1 MEGGKTEKKGDKKKR
16 KRKGAG
22 GGGKREESRKHTALT
37 GEASSAR
44 ELRALARSLYDP
56 VRWA

>member
-1 MEGGKTEKKGDKKKR
+1 LEGGKTEKKGDKKKKK
-16 KRKGAG
+16 KRCGRG
-22 GGGKREESRKHTALT
+22 GNREESRKHTALT